1 MAARRKS
8 SAPLALFD
16 LDFTLL
22 PQDTLFLFANQ
33 VIRHQPWRIFYL
45 LLFVPAILLHQL
57 RLLSTVGLK
66 RAFLSLLWRLPEGEV
81 ERLATKLAR
90 RSVRPALYDFV
101 EEHLAECRGM
111 GMRLV
116 LVTASPD
123 LYSDAIARE
132 LGFDFCL
139 ASRFERR
146 ARMPLFPQAKG
157 PNNKGKRK
165 ADALYE
171 LFPEIEGA
179 SGVPHKN
186 WRAYSDSSAD
196 LPMLAM
202 AEHCFVVHPGKRL
215 RRVATDSRWTIL
227 TPARPYS
234 SRVALIWM
242 LLRQLCGLYKIP

>member
-1 MAARRKS
+1 MAARRKDQ
-8 SAPLALFD
+8 APLALFD

-33 VIRHQPWRIFYL
+33 VIRHQPWRIYYL
-45 LLFVPAILLHQL
+45 LFFVPAVFLHQAG
-57 RLLSTVGLK
+57 LLSTVGLK
-66 RAFLSLLWRLPEGEV
+66 RAFLSLLWRLPGSEV

-101 EEHLAECRGM
+101 EEHLAECRGL

-123 LYSDAIARE
+123 LYSEAIARE

-139 ASRFERR
+139 ASRFERST
-146 ARMPLFPQAKG
+146 RMPLFPRARG
-157 PNNKGKRK
+157 PNNKGERK
-165 ADALYE
+165 TEALQQ
-171 LFPEIEGA
+171 LFPDIGPA
-179 SGVPHKN
+179 GDTPRKN

-202 AEHCFVVHPGKRL
+202 AEHCYVVHPGKRL
-215 RRVATDSRWTIL
+215 QGIAVDSRWTIL